1 MGLSLCQ
8 NPVFIF
14 IKESIYQTKMDC
26 VKPTQ
31 ETNKPTTHVFSTS
44 VTIVTDYSVW
54 VSFLEIVA
62 NTINSH
68 LQ

>member
-14 IKESIYQTKMDC
+14 IKENIYQNKMDC

-31 ETNKPTTHVFSTS
+31 ET
-44 VTIVTDYSVW
+44 TIQQ
-54 VSFLEIVA
+54 
-62 NTINSH
+62 INPLH
-68 LQ
+68 MYFQLLLQL